1 MLTRLDASFGSKAWP
16 LTQNDE
22 EANEDGRQSSHAQ
35 SQDLLL
41 LHQLAVGPGE
51 ARWTEAG
58 VAISVVP
65 IDASAPVS
73 ARVVQA
79 LVPVLAALA
88 ISSDPL
94 AAWAPVSQWGGVSRV
109 SWVS

>member
-22 EANEDGRQSSHAQ
+22 EANEDCCQGPHAQ

-41 LHQLAVGPGE
+41 LHQLAVGPTE
-51 ARWTEAG
+51 PRWTEAG
-58 VAISVVP
+58 VAVSVVP

-73 ARVVQA
+73 AGVVQA

-88 ISSDPL
+88 VSSDPL
-94 AAWAPVSQWGGVSRV
+94 AAWTPVSQWGGVSGVSRV
-109 SWVS
+109 C